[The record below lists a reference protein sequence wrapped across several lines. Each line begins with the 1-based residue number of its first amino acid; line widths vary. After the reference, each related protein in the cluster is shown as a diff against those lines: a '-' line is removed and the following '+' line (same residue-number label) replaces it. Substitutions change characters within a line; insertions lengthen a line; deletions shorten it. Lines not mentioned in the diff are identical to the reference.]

1 MKISAAQKQ
10 KNRETFLEAAVEVM
24 AEQGVKNATM
34 KAIAA
39 RAGLS
44 EPTIYNY
51 FPSKESLL
59 FGYFQWRL
67 ETVLNELESSP
78 DFRSSPFSEQ
88 IQAVLERQLE
98 LFGQERDFVRM
109 AFESVFVSSLSG
121 SMTDLAAQRTSY
133 VQFVTRALE
142 AAESVGEIPRSPF
155 NHFVAG
161 LAWDFHVAVVH
172 YWLRDDSVGYT
183 NTTQLIDKTL
193 LLTREI
199 LKGQILNR
207 GLDLIQF
214 LVRQHLFSSLHALS
228 DLTPDMRTEKQNF
241 YEKTQGRQQAP
252 ALKRDKRHG
261 KKGK

>member
-10 KNRETFLEAAVEVM
+10 KNRELFLQAAVDVM

-67 ETVLNELESSP
+67 DQVLTELEASP
-78 DFRSSPFSEQ
+78 VFRSSPFTEQ

-98 LFGQERDFVRM
+98 LFGKERDFVRM
-109 AFESVFVSSLSG
+109 AFEAVFVSSLAG
-121 SMTDLAAQRTSY
+121 SLTDLAAQRTSY
-133 VQFVTRALE
+133 VQFVTRSLE
-142 AAESVGEIPRSPF
+142 AAQAVGELPRSPF
-155 NHFVAG
+155 SHFVSG
-161 LAWDFHVAVVH
+161 LAWDFHVAIVH
-172 YWLRDDSVGYT
+172 YWLRDDSIGYT

-193 LLTREI
+193 LLAREF
-199 LKGQILNR
+199 LKGEILNR
-207 GLDLIQF
+207 GLDLVQF
-214 LVRQHLFSSLHALS
+214 LVRQHLFSSLHALN
-228 DLTPDMRTEKQNF
+228 DFTPQMRIEKESF
-241 YEKTQGRQQAP
+241 YKKAGPPPDSPKKE
-252 ALKRDKRHG
+252 KRHG
-261 KKGK
+261 KNGK

>member
-10 KNRETFLEAAVEVM
+10 KNRESFLEAAVEVM

-67 ETVLNELESSP
+67 EMVLAELESSP
-78 DFRSSPFSEQ
+78 DFRSSPFTEQ
-88 IQAVLERQLE
+88 VQAVLERQLE
-98 LFGQERDFVRM
+98 LFGKERDFVRM
-109 AFESVFVSSLSG
+109 AFEAVFVSSLAG
-121 SMTDLAAQRTSY
+121 SLTELAAQRTSY
-133 VQFVTRALE
+133 VRFISRALE

-155 NHFVAG
+155 NHFIAG
-161 LAWDFHVAVVH
+161 LAWDFHVAIVH
-172 YWLRDDSVGYT
+172 YWLRDDSVGST

-193 LLTREI
+193 LLSREI

-214 LVRQHLFSSLHALS
+214 LVRQHLFSSLHALNA
-228 DLTPDMRTEKQNF
+228 LTPEMRIEKQSF
-241 YEKTQGRQQAP
+241 YEKESGRKAGP
-252 ALKRDKRHG
+252 VKKEKRHG